1 MSSII
6 QAGSSPIVYE
16 YRCKICNL
24 ANSNPDLFKDLHIQV
39 LEVGSSLNRAMNY
52 INNRIDQDGL
62 QIPKLNNQNMS
73 VHFASHITL
82 PERVNH
88 ESARS
93 SPTPPSLKDVNP
105 EIGSFVEDIVRR
117 KVGNEVNDY
126 LNLDSLRAQMMEKL
140 ELLDGIVE
148 KETPSGDKIVD
159 MDAMSHY
166 TTLIKEIRNCI
177 VDLNKIRQSKQ
188 LMSTIIKSLIEK
200 NTFETVRQLSREY
213 DQIRQDMLAAGI
225 DQVIATKIDQQLRI
239 KLAEIV
245 ATTARAAVEDVTR
258 IYKLG

>member
-1 MSSII
+1 MSNLATQSQINW
-6 QAGSSPIVYE
+6 E
-16 YRCKICNL
+16 YRCKICQL
-24 ANSNPDLFKDLHIQV
+24 ANTQPDLFKDLHVQV

-52 INNRIDQDGL
+52 INNRINNENL
-62 QIPKLNNQNMS
+62 QIPTLNNQNMS
-73 VHFASHITL
+73 VHFNSHIAI
-82 PERVNH
+82 PNKVIHEVN
-88 ESARS
+88 SN

-117 KVGNEVNDY
+117 KVGNDVNDY

-148 KETPSGDKIVD
+148 KKTAAGDTIVD

-188 LMSTIIKSLIEK
+188 LMSTIIKSLVEK
-200 NTFETVRQLSREY
+200 TTFETVRQLSREY
-213 DQIRQDMLAAGI
+213 DQMRQDLIANGMDQALAI
-225 DQVIATKIDQQLRI
+225 KVDQQLRMR
-239 KLAEIV
+239 LAEIC
-245 ATTARAAVEDVTR
+245 ATTARAAIEDVSR
-258 IYKLG
+258 MYKLQ